1 MPFPHRRIVLLAAAT
16 ALVVGALAYLS
27 ISAAPHGSLCGLG
40 GPGWPAWRGSG
51 SAQSAGQQVS
61 LDSAQA
67 LDLSNS
73 GAGST
78 SAEGP
83 SLMDLRT
90 AAELA
95 GAAADAQGRI
105 GWRAG
110 IRFAAFG
117 EEQHVKT

>member
-1 MPFPHRRIVLLAAAT
+1 MLLAAAT
-16 ALVVGALAYLS
+16 ALVVGALAFLS

-40 GPGWPAWRGSG
+40 GAGWPAWRGSG

-83 SLMDLRT
+83 SRMDLRT

-95 GAAADAQGRI
+95 GAAADARGRI